1 MRCLG
6 PRVVIFAK
14 APRLGTVKT
23 RLAASLGDVQTLA
36 FYQSVLSQT
45 ADRLRLGPW
54 QLVIAVTPDQAVNDA
69 ELWPADI
76 HRIPQGQ
83 GDLGARMGRLLALA
97 TTESPLVIVGSDIPD
112 LDQPHVERA
121 LASLRTADLVLGP
134 ASDGGY
140 WLIGA
145 ACPPS
150 RLLFD
155 DVRWS
160 TEHARADTVRN
171 AGTARVVIVDQL
183 DDVDTAQ
190 DYDRYR
196 STSR

>member
-45 ADRLRLGPW
+45 AERLRSGPW
-54 QLVIAVTPDQAVNDA
+54 QLVIAVTPDQAVNDT

-97 TTESPLVIVGSDIPD
+97 TTES
-112 LDQPHVERA
+112 RK
-121 LASLRTADLVLGP
+121 ADLVLGP